1 MRKTLILL
9 AALLAGTAQAA
20 SYSGNELLSEL
31 NGTPSQRFAGIRYI
45 KGAWDGIELTQ
56 QAAQHRA
63 ICVPNEV
70 LVGQVVEIVSSRL
83 SRTPELRHEEAVFFV
98 YGALVGTWPC
108 KATPQKQRG
117 QSL

>member
-1 MRKTLILL
+1 MRAIIFL

-31 NGTPSQRFAGIRYI
+31 NGTPMQRFAGIRYI

-56 QAAQHRA
+56 QATQQRA

-70 LVGQVVEIVSSRL
+70 LVGQVVEIVTGRL
-83 SRTPELRHEEAVFFV
+83 SRSPEIRHEEAVFFV

-117 QSL
+117 QAL